1 MTAVNGGFFDGL
13 GGFGAHL
20 LDQAELRRRV
30 AAFYQSHEGLRSSG
44 KTAAQYEELIF
55 PNDRPDWRQRAA
67 DDMFSC
73 ALRFLACCRLLG
85 VSHAVLAEPYERR
98 VGRAVADAEAVARA
112 FGALVEGGALGS
124 FEPSPGDAMLA
135 GDGNAVHLSCVV
147 DEANETCEGAC
158 YRRLECV
165 DGGQGRRGNMAIER
179 NLYIVE
185 RGPGG
190 GASLR
195 NVEPPRFSC
204 ANPGPPKPLRWCV
217 DLWSLALNAGLLKLP
232 PRPASR
238 GPRRAAPAP
247 GD

>member
-1 MTAVNGGFFDGL
+1 M
-13 GGFGAHL
+13 

-30 AAFYQSHEGLRSSG
+30 GAFYKSHEGLRSSG
-44 KTAAQYEELIF
+44 KTSAQYEELIF
-55 PNDRPDWRQRAA
+55 PNDRPAWRKRAA

-112 FGALVEGGALGS
+112 FGAIVEGEALAS
-124 FEPSPGDAMLA
+124 FEPAPGDALLA
-135 GDGNAVHLSCVV
+135 GAGNAVHLSCVV
-147 DEANETCEGAC
+147 DELTETSEGEA

-179 NLYIVE
+179 NLYVLE

-190 GASLR
+190 KVSLR
-195 NVEPPRFSC
+195 SVEPPRHSY
-204 ANPGPPKPLRWCV
+204 ARPGPPKPLRWCV
-217 DLWSLALNAGLLKLP
+217 DLWALTLNAGLMK
-232 PRPASR
+232 
-238 GPRRAAPAP
+238 
-247 GD
+247 